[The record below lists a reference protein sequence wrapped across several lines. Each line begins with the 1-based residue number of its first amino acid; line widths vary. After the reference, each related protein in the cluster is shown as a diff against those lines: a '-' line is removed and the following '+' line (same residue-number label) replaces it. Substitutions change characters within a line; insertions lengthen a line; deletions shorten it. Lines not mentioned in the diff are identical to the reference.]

1 MSWLGREVIGSG
13 ADGGQNSLNVVAFLM
28 REKVR
33 VDGEEGFTE
42 AELCFRKRVEQTAA
56 GEVKDVLDLVKV
68 Y

>member
-1 MSWLGREVIGSG
+1 M
-13 ADGGQNSLNVVAFLM
+13 NVVAFLM

-56 GEVKDVLDLVKV
+56 GEVKDVLDIGKV
-68 Y
+68 S